1 MHDTPFRPSCKLLIL
16 PVALALT
23 GCSDTAGGYPSL
35 QPRPVE
41 QLSFAEPQR
50 AAPPPA
56 VADPAAIARFA
67 PMIERARKADDVFRQ
82 ALKAES
88 GALARGRKAATG
100 SDAWGIA
107 QQSLSRVET
116 ARGPVQRILS
126 DLDAA
131 RNAPP
136 TETSTG
142 EALAAA
148 QAFDEV
154 QAIDRSET
162 DALRAV
168 AADG

>member
-1 MHDTPFRPSCKLLIL
+1 MRDTPPRSHFPLLL
-16 PVALALT
+16 APVALALT
-23 GCSDTAGGYPSL
+23 GCSDTSGGYPSL

-41 QLSFAEPQR
+41 QLSFAEPVR
-50 AAPPPA
+50 PAPPPA
-56 VADPAAIARFA
+56 VADPAAIARYA
-67 PMIERARKADDVFRQ
+67 PMIEKARTADDAFRRV
-82 ALKAES
+82 LKEES
-88 GALARGRKAATG
+88 GVLAKGRGAATG

-148 QAFDEV
+148 QAFDQV
-154 QAIDRSET
+154 QAIDQGEGQ
-162 DALRAV
+162 ALKAV
-168 AADG
+168 WPG